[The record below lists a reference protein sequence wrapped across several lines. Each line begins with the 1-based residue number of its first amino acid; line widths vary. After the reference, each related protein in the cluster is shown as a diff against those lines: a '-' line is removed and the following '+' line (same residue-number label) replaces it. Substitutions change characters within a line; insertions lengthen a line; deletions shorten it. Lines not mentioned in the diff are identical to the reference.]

1 MPPLPTKFSE
11 EAQDLITN
19 LERRQ
24 SHLVNSQIPELRD
37 CKGPLTLQ
45 QSLADELREDL
56 VVFSRHVENLDAMVD
71 DQKGERTR
79 RELSK
84 VVEEFRSSLQ
94 DLRAKT
100 RSAVLTSKK
109 TIDALQRSR
118 RNELLFQP
126 STPDSEKQP
135 TNEKYRYTLPPSD
148 PHFLPNNPNSSDT
161 VEAAQSSLTAAMQR
175 TLTSLQAELERSVL
189 TNQLLQSS
197 TASLQATSN
206 QHDSLNTAILTTR
219 TIVTALEK
227 SDWLD
232 RVLILSAFGFFLL
245 VVLFIV
251 KQRVV
256 DRGVGMVLWWFK
268 WIPGIGYSTS
278 SVMAGSGV
286 DLEKGV
292 KAAASTVSTATSLG
306 SVIASSVVAA
316 ASSAMS
322 TQSSS
327 VDSSSLPSEP
337 SDTTISSTLSI
348 AVSTAS
354 EEDTPRTTST
364 INHEEL

>member
-1 MPPLPTKFSE
+1 
-11 EAQDLITN
+11 
-19 LERRQ
+19 
-24 SHLVNSQIPELRD
+24 
-37 CKGPLTLQ
+37 
-45 QSLADELREDL
+45 
-56 VVFSRHVENLDAMVD
+56 MVD

-109 TIDALQRSR
+109 TIDALQRSS

-135 TNEKYRYTLPPSD
+135 TNEKY
-148 PHFLPNNPNSSDT
+148 SSDT

-278 SVMAGSGV
+278 SVKAGSGV

-292 KAAASTVSTATSLG
+292 KAAASAVSTATSLG